1 MGDATVEE
9 MFDEACDDA
18 VDRQRDRGWDAYRCS
33 ECIAE
38 RGSEVSGMSN
48 GFIRD
53 NDYCDFRRREDSGER
68 RTPRKGDKNTK
79 TMGNEEKI
87 IDE

>member
-1 MGDATVEE
+1 MNDATVEE
-9 MFDEACDDA
+9 MFDEACEDA
-18 VDRQRDRGWDAYRCS
+18 VYRQRDQGRDAYRCS
-33 ECIAE
+33 ECLEE

-53 NDYCDFRRREDSGER
+53 NDYCDFRRRENSNER
-68 RTPRKGDKNTK
+68 NAPEIKNTVK
-79 TMGNEEKI
+79 KGSEEKI

>member
-1 MGDATVEE
+1 MNDATVEE
-9 MFDEACDDA
+9 MFDEACEDA
-18 VDRQRDRGWDAYRCS
+18 VHRQRDGGWDAYRCS
-33 ECIAE
+33 ECIEE

-53 NDYCDFRRREDSGER
+53 NDYCDFRRRKNSNER
-68 RTPRKGDKNTK
+68 SAPESKRVQ
-79 TMGNEEKI
+79 TMGSEEKI